1 MECCVIHDGRATLT
15 PSLSR
20 NIWLAVLIMANID
33 AAVDAADTQKND
45 TPTAQHVCYGVH
57 GGAIKH
63 LKGAAAFELQEESKD
78 RKYRFVVKRLMANQ
92 RQGDEPPGLQIL
104 CGDADDF
111 KKVQAQVDVVS
122 PVGVC
127 ADDGDG
133 GGDDEGD
140 GGGGGRGRNKGGVV
154 AVVVAID
161 G

>member
-63 LKGAAAFELQEESKD
+63 PKGAAAFELQ
-78 RKYRFVVKRLMANQ
+78 
-92 RQGDEPPGLQIL
+92 
-104 CGDADDF
+104 
-111 KKVQAQVDVVS
+111 
-122 PVGVC
+122 
-127 ADDGDG
+127 DG
-133 GGDDEGD
+133 GEQGPQVPLRCEAAHGQPTT
-140 GGGGGRGRNKGGVV
+140 GR
-154 AVVVAID
+154 
-161 G
+161 

>member
-1 MECCVIHDGRATLT
+1 MCATAST
-15 PSLSR
+15 AAPSNIRKVRRRSSSR
-20 NIWLAVLIMANID
+20 
-33 AAVDAADTQKND
+33 T
-45 TPTAQHVCYGVH
+45 
-57 GGAIKH
+57 
-63 LKGAAAFELQEESKD
+63 EESKD